1 MPSDVTGLGA
11 TGSVL
16 RPRVFGHAL
25 GHGVGVPNP
34 WHPKDFRPYLSV
46 A

>member
-1 MPSDVTGLGA
+1 MPSDVTRLGA

-16 RPRVFGHAL
+16 RSRVFGQAL

-34 WHPKDFRPYLSV
+34 WHPKDFWPYLSG

>member
-1 MPSDVTGLGA
+1 MPLDVSGLGA

-16 RPRVFGHAL
+16 RPRVFGQAL

-34 WHPKDFRPYLSV
+34 WHPRDFQPYLSE